1 MYDAL
6 HMGILKKF
14 EDDEKHMSE
23 NVDWIVKDDKSQEI
37 ILTDWDT
44 NIVMV
49 ISMILGEG
57 SRSRAFD
64 LIKLLSR
71 DKHITFNE
79 NNIITHLKTDMKTL
93 YEFIQAGV
101 QKGTDTIQSFM
112 IKKLDYLRKFFSYQQ
127 SQYEVPF
134 F

>member
-49 ISMILGEG
+49 SSMKLGEG

-79 NNIITHLKTDMKTL
+79 NNIITHLKTDMN
-93 YEFIQAGV
+93 IH
-101 QKGTDTIQSFM
+101 
-112 IKKLDYLRKFFSYQQ
+112 
-127 SQYEVPF
+127 
-134 F
+134 